1 MERPNA
7 SPVMHA
13 GGSTP
18 SPGPSGVAGP
28 SGPPSGVAGPSGP
41 PSGVAGPD
49 DRVDEEILD
58 ELFAVMGDGGSE
70 GLVKACDL
78 FLTGVPTRFSDI
90 RAALDDGRFDDVAQ
104 GAHSLRGS
112 AGAFGARRLSVLTLD
127 LERLSR
133 EGDAAGAGR
142 LLDDMQTE
150 FRIFRAVLVARLGS
164 LSR

>member
-7 SPVMHA
+7 SPVMD
-13 GGSTP
+13 GGRS
-18 SPGPSGVAGP
+18 A
-28 SGPPSGVAGPSGP
+28 
-41 PSGVAGPD
+41 PD

-78 FLTGVPTRFSDI
+78 FLAGVPTRLSDL
-90 RAALDDGRFDDVAQ
+90 RTALAEGRFEDVAR

-127 LERLSR
+127 LERLCG
-133 EGDAAGAGR
+133 EGEAAAAGA
-142 LLDDMQTE
+142 LVDEMQTE
-150 FRIFRAVLVARLGS
+150 FHIFRAVLVARLGS
-164 LSR
+164 LPG